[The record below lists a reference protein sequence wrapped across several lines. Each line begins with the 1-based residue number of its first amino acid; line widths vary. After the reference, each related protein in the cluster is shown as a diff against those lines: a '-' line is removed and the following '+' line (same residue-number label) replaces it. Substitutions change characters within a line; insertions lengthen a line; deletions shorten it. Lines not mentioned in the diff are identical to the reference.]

1 MLSVYLLWITLVCL
15 QLFRAELIAHGMP
28 DAVIDVAVS
37 GTTAALA
44 LSWDQLVAGPRRNKM
59 ARLEADI
66 SAKLDMQQQLSA
78 KRDQVR
84 GVIIR
89 VRISV
94 WVSERHTWVRTG
106 GERKA
111 EHVHGCKWGHMGE

>member
-1 MLSVYLLWITLVCL
+1 MLSVYLLWIILVCL
-15 QLFRAELIAHGMP
+15 QLFRAELITHGMP

-84 GVIIR
+84 GGR
-89 VRISV
+89 
-94 WVSERHTWVRTG
+94 G
-106 GERKA
+106 GES
-111 EHVHGCKWGHMGE
+111 